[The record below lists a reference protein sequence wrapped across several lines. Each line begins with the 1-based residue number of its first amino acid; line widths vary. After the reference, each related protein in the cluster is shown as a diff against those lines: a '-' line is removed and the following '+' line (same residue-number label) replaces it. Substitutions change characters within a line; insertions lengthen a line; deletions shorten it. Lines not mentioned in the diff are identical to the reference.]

1 MEPKNSQEPIPV
13 TSPSTDALLEHHLVN
28 ADKNAKT
35 THALLENH
43 LEKGATDSASTQA
56 ILENQL
62 EIQGRIADELKQ
74 SNAKPQIGE
83 ITGEASVIIK
93 AAKGDKGD
101 QGIKG
106 DKGDTGPAGPQGPK
120 GADSTVP
127 GPQGPMGPLGPA
139 GPTGKPGP
147 SGKDGLDG
155 KDGRDGVDGKDGK
168 PGKDGSPDTPE
179 ELLSKLKSLPK
190 ENKLSYDDLKDTPR
204 FPRLAGTGF
213 LREISDVNTT
223 GLAHGQVL
231 VWNANTS
238 HWEPGSAS
246 GATPKRFRLSPLLN
260 GSTKVFAIPANT
272 AIVSINSSSVPFI
285 FDDGDYTG
293 SGTTTLTF
301 GSGIDAPSM
310 LASGQ
315 TVIVIYY

>member
-1 MEPKNSQEPIPV
+1 MRTRMRRPRTPSWRTILRRVRPIQQARKRSLRTSSKFRAASRTNSNNQTRNRRSARSRVKQASSSRPQKATREIRELKATRETPDRQGHRDRREPIPLFRDHKV
-13 TSPSTDALLEHHLVN
+13 RW
-28 ADKNAKT
+28 
-35 THALLENH
+35 
-43 LEKGATDSASTQA
+43 
-56 ILENQL
+56 
-62 EIQGRIADELKQ
+62 GRWDRQ
-74 SNAKPQIGE
+74 
-83 ITGEASVIIK
+83 
-93 AAKGDKGD
+93 
-101 QGIKG
+101 
-106 DKGDTGPAGPQGPK
+106 
-120 GADSTVP
+120 
-127 GPQGPMGPLGPA
+127 
-139 GPTGKPGP
+139 
-147 SGKDGLDG
+147 DG

-285 FDDGDYTG
+285 
-293 SGTTTLTF
+293 
-301 GSGIDAPSM
+301 
-310 LASGQ
+310 
-315 TVIVIYY
+315 